1 MEPELLTNQDQ
12 ACERAQDILFI
23 ARFTEDPMEERP
35 VANSHTLESFIEE
48 VYQPWAETN
57 LRSGARTVARIRA
70 SFAEHLGRKLGELT
84 RWTVEEWRAA
94 RIKDGVSAATVY
106 RDLGALRS
114 ALARAVTWRLL
125 DASPIP
131 AVNRSKIGEMR
142 GPRFLSDDEEGRLRV
157 VLDDREER
165 LRRERDKANA
175 WRATRVYEPLPDL
188 RSCTFADQLKPL
200 AILSLNTE
208 MRRAEL
214 FALTWRSVDL
224 TAGRITLHGSTA
236 NSGKARHITLSAE
249 ALTALRG
256 WYDQSPVKS
265 GLVFPAKSGDAL
277 AHVRR
282 AWESVL
288 MEAKIERFRWHDLRH
303 TLTSSRGA
311 WNLDVVRVR
320 E

>member
-1 MEPELLTNQDQ
+1 MESELLTSQDQ

-142 GPRFLSDDEEGRLRV
+142 GPRFLSADEEGRLRV
-157 VLDDREER
+157 ALDDREER

-175 WRATRVYEPLPDL
+175 WRAARVYEPLPDL
-188 RSCTFADQLKPL
+188 SVHFCRSAETARHSFVEHRNAARRTVRAHL
-200 AILSLNTE
+200 AKRRPN
-208 MRRAEL
+208 RRADHP
-214 FALTWRSVDL
+214 T
-224 TAGRITLHGSTA
+224 
-236 NSGKARHITLSAE
+236 
-249 ALTALRG
+249 
-256 WYDQSPVKS
+256 
-265 GLVFPAKSGDAL
+265 
-277 AHVRR
+277 
-282 AWESVL
+282 
-288 MEAKIERFRWHDLRH
+288 RFD
-303 TLTSSRGA
+303 G
-311 WNLDVVRVR
+311 
-320 E
+320 